1 MNASNGLIRI
11 AKVFRWLGFI
21 ILAGGVVAAF
31 NSSEFFFV
39 LFFSGVPFC
48 ICLAVAYII
57 EGFAAKK

>member
-21 ILAGGVVAAF
+21 IFAVGVVGAF
-31 NSSEFFFV
+31 NSSEFFFM
-39 LFFSGVPFC
+39 LLICGIPLC
-48 ICLAVAYII
+48 ICLAAAYII

>member
-21 ILAGGVVAAF
+21 ILAGGVVMAF
-31 NSSEFFFV
+31 NSGTFF
-39 LFFSGVPFC
+39 LILLISGIPFC